1 MDALLLILSGVLIA
15 QGGALV
21 CLRQSPKAIRSL
33 CYWGLALADSREK
46 LQNARR
52 KISRERDQMF
62 EALDQG
68 GNGEPVELLT
78 VRFDSRREVE
88 GRDAT
93 RIRS

>member
-68 GNGEPVELLT
+68 GEPVELLT
-78 VRFDSRREVE
+78 VRFDPRREVE